1 MFQVLPTQLKGNPV
15 KVRDGPAAVTGDER
29 HTQPLM
35 RHTRE
40 GVAGKKIRKSE
51 DLPEQLIVC

>member
-1 MFQVLPTQLKGNPV
+1 LFQVLPMQSKGNPV

-29 HTQPLM
+29 HTQPLIKQ
-35 RHTRE
+35 TRE
-40 GVAGKKIRKSE
+40 GVAGKRIRKSE